1 MSTKII
7 AFFNN
12 KGGVGKTSLV
22 YHLAWMYQDLGLRVV
37 AADLDPQANLTA
49 AFLDEERLE
58 QIWLE
63 NEQPTTIFDCI
74 QPLLKGIGDI
84 DKPYLEY
91 VQETQPSRQ
100 LNLLSPFLELG
111 SLALLVGDL
120 ALSGFEDELSAQWPN
135 CLGGGGQERALRVI
149 SAFWRILQQTA
160 INHKA
165 NVILMD
171 LGPNLGA
178 INRAALIAAD
188 YVVVPLAP
196 DLFSLQ
202 GLRNLGPTLRT
213 WRQEWQE
220 RLAKT
225 SFLGKRGLASD
236 LQLPQGTMQ
245 PVGYV
250 VLQHS
255 VRLDRV
261 VKAYERWIARI
272 PIVYQEVVLDRSSQN
287 ISIENDPNCLALLK
301 NYQSLMP
308 MAQEAHKPMF
318 YLKPAD
324 GAIGAHTKAVKNVYD
339 DFKKLAHKIA
349 EQTQLE
355 INNSIY
361 C

>member
-1 MSTKII
+1 MTTKII

-58 QIWLE
+58 QIWWE
-63 NEQPTTIFDCI
+63 NSQPTTIFDCI
-74 QPLLKGIGDI
+74 QPLLKGVGDI
-84 DKPYLEY
+84 GNPHLEY
-91 VQETQPSRQ
+91 VQETQPSQQ
-100 LNLLSPFLELG
+100 LSFFESG

-165 NVILMD
+165 NIILMD

-188 YVVVPLAP
+188 YIVVPVAP

-202 GLRNLGPTLRT
+202 GLRNLGPTLQT
-213 WRQEWQE
+213 WREEWQE
-220 RLAKT
+220 RLAKA
-225 SFLGKRGLASD
+225 SSSGKKSLGSD
-236 LQLPQGTMQ
+236 LRLPQGTMQ

-272 PIVYQEVVLDRSSQN
+272 PTVYQEVVLNKPIKN
-287 ISIENDPNCLALLK
+287 ISIESDPNCLALLK

-318 YLKPAD
+318 HLKPAD
-324 GAIGAHTKAVKNVYD
+324 GAIGAHTKAVRNVYN
-339 DFKKLAHKIA
+339 DFKKLAYQIA
-349 EQTQLE
+349 EQTKVKIPQL
-355 INNSIY
+355 
-361 C
+361 